1 MTADRVKKDE
11 YPRIIADYLGILPIE
26 GAGGPWMSRQGTVMK
41 EWLEAVGEAI
51 DVPYQGEK
59 VRTMAALVERVRGR
73 WDSSTMSS
81 KETRSGGGGN
91 ITERAFIALLEGLE
105 ADVPASMAA
114 RARELQHSVSRGQS
128 AHGQGP
134 AHVKSG
140 RPFDATTPDRHDDD
154 RAIRALLIR
163 KGQPQFRAHLLVTYE
178 GRCAVTACGVG
189 EVLEAAHVV
198 PYRLGGA
205 YATSNGL
212 LLRADLHT
220 LFDTGLLAFDDDRR
234 VVLHPR
240 LSDSEYQ
247 PLVGVQ
253 VREPVDPSDRVP
265 TEALI
270 AHRKRVGL

>member
-163 KGQPQFRAHLLVTYE
+163 KGQPRFRAHLLVTYE
-178 GRCAVTACGVG
+178 GRCAVTACGWARSWRPRMSCLIGWVARTPPATASCSALTCTRSSTPDSSPLTTTG
-189 EVLEAAHVV
+189 GSSFIRGFQTASTSHS
-198 PYRLGGA
+198 LG
-205 YATSNGL
+205 SRFESPSI
-212 LLRADLHT
+212 RAIVS
-220 LFDTGLLAFDDDRR
+220 RR
-234 VVLHPR
+234 R
-240 LSDSEYQ
+240 
-247 PLVGVQ
+247 
-253 VREPVDPSDRVP
+253 R
-265 TEALI
+265 
-270 AHRKRVGL
+270 